1 MKEILSSLVAEQQL
15 LDQYL
20 QSIPV
25 RNWNTKTSFKNWTI
39 TEHVSYLAALED
51 LAFNALK
58 KKGTDFNKY
67 RGTSGLTKFEKSAIA
82 NGKDMRPQD
91 VIEWWRL
98 SRAKVVETL
107 ADATQ
112 GRKIRWWNNEIDY
125 LTFATM
131 KLSETWSHGLD
142 IYACMKKEYEDTV
155 RLEHI
160 AHYGFLNTERTA
172 KLNRLKFEN
181 IRVELIGPE
190 YNAWQF
196 GNEKAENTIKGN
208 AGDWCRV
215 VTGRTGKGF
224 KPNLTIEGDFAK
236 KLIKANH
243 LKI

>member
-1 MKEILSSLVAEQQL
+1 L

-39 TEHVSYLAALED
+39 TEHVSYLAGLED

-67 RGTSGLTKFEKSAIA
+67 RGPTGLGKFEKNSIA
-82 NGKDMRPQD
+82 KGKDMRPQD

-107 ADATQ
+107 ADATP
-112 GRKIRWWNNEIDY
+112 GRKIKWWNNEIDY
-125 LTFATM
+125 LTFAAT

-142 IYACMKKEYEDTV
+142 IYECMKKDYEDSV
-155 RLEHI
+155 RIEHV
-160 AHYGFLNTERTA
+160 ALYGFLNIEKIS
-172 KLNRLKFEN
+172 KLNKLKYEN
-181 IRVELIGPE
+181 VRIELIGPE
-190 YNAWQF
+190 YRAWQF
-196 GNEKAENTIKGN
+196 GDEKSENTINGN

-224 KPNLTIEGDFAK
+224 KPTLTAEGEFAK
-236 KLIKANH
+236 KLLKTNH
-243 LKI
+243 VKI